1 MENNPLKQY
10 FRRPSVYMKL
20 PSGGAGYP
28 EGSLDLPDNGE
39 LPIYPM
45 TAIDEIT
52 ARTPDALFNGT
63 AVVELIRSCVP
74 NIKDPWAVTN
84 VDLDALL
91 VAIKA
96 ASSPSGE
103 MDVESQC
110 PKCEDVSTFKIV
122 LGGILAGL
130 TNPDFDTELEVGDL
144 SIKFRPLSFKEVNQ
158 ASIEQ
163 FDLQRMF
170 ASLENMTDED
180 QKSKAMQEAL
190 ARITNLTMVLL
201 SKSIVHIKTPS
212 IPVTELDYIL
222 DFLQHCDRNL
232 YIQIRDYSSK
242 MREQSEIK
250 PMKFTCASCSHEYE
264 QSITLNPTDFFE

>member
-1 MENNPLKQY
+1 MENNPLRQY
-10 FRRPSVYMKL
+10 FRRPAVYMKL

-28 EGSLDLPDNGE
+28 EGTLELPENGE
-39 LPIYPM
+39 LPIFPM

-110 PKCEDVSTFKIV
+110 PACEDISTFKIN
-122 LGGILAGL
+122 LAGILAGL
-130 TNPDFDTELEVGDL
+130 TSPDFDTELEVGDL
-144 SIKFRPLSFKEVNQ
+144 SIKFRPLSFKEVNE
-158 ASIEQ
+158 ASMQQFELQRLFAQ
-163 FDLQRMF
+163 FD
-170 ASLENMTDED
+170 NMNDED
-180 QKSKAMQEAL
+180 QKAKAMQEAL
-190 ARITNLTMVLL
+190 AKITNLTMVLL
-201 SKSIVHIKTPS
+201 SKSIVHINTPNM
-212 IPVTELDYIL
+212 PVTETNFIL

-232 YIQIRDYSSK
+232 YIQIRDFSAK
-242 MREQSEIK
+242 IREQSEIK
-250 PMKFTCASCSHEYE
+250 PMTFTCASCSHQYE
-264 QSITLNPTDFFE
+264 QTITLNPTDFFE

>member
-28 EGSLDLPDNGE
+28 EGALDLPENGE

-110 PKCEDVSTFKIV
+110 PKCEDVSTFKIN
-122 LGGILAGL
+122 LAGVL
-130 TNPDFDTELEVGDL
+130 NGLSSPNFDAELDIGDL
-144 SIKFRPLSFKEVNQ
+144 SVKFRPLSFKEVNE

-163 FDLQRMF
+163 FELQRLF
-170 ASLENMTDED
+170 TQLDRITDEE
-180 QKSKAMQEAL
+180 QKSKQMQEAL
-190 ARITNLTMVLL
+190 ARITSLTMTLL
-201 SKSIVHIKTPS
+201 SKSIVHITTPTTL
-212 IPVTELDYIL
+212 VTEHDFIL
-222 DFLQHCDRNL
+222 DFLQHCDRNI
-232 YIQIRDYSSK
+232 YIQIRDFSSK
-242 MREQSEIK
+242 IREESEIK
-250 PMKFTCASCSHEYE
+250 PMTFTCASCSHQYE

>member
-28 EGSLDLPDNGE
+28 EGALDLPENGE

-110 PKCEDVSTFKIV
+110 PKCEDVSTFKII

-130 TNPDFDTELEVGDL
+130 SNPDFDTELEVGDL

-170 ASLENMTDED
+170 ASLENMTDEE

-212 IPVTELDYIL
+212 VPVTELDYIL

-242 MREQSEIK
+242 IREQSEIK
-250 PMKFTCASCSHEYE
+250 PMQFTCASCSHQYE

>member
-1 MENNPLKQY
+1 MDNNPLRQY
-10 FRRPSVYMKL
+10 FRRPAVYMKL

-28 EGSLDLPDNGE
+28 EGTLDLPDNGE

-74 NIKDPWAVTN
+74 NIKDPWAVSN

-110 PKCEDVSTFKIV
+110 PKCEDVSTFKIN
-122 LGGILAGL
+122 LAGILAGL
-130 TNPDFDTELEVGDL
+130 TSPDFDTELEVSDL
-144 SIKFRPLSFKEVNQ
+144 SIKFRPLTFKEVNE
-158 ASIEQ
+158 ASIQQ
-163 FDLQRMF
+163 FELQRLF
-170 ASLENMTDED
+170 AQLDSLQDEE

-190 ARITNLTMVLL
+190 AKITSLTMVLL
-201 SKSIVHIKTPS
+201 SKSIVYIKTPS
-212 IPVTELDYIL
+212 MPVTENEFIL

-232 YIQIRDYSSK
+232 YIQIRDFSAK
-242 MREQSEIK
+242 IREQSEIK
-250 PMKFTCASCSHEYE
+250 PMTFTCASCSHQYE
-264 QSITLNPTDFFE
+264 QTITLNPTDFFE

>member
-10 FRRPSVYMKL
+10 FRRPAVYMKL

-28 EGSLDLPDNGE
+28 EGALDLPENGE

-52 ARTPDALFNGT
+52 SRTPDALFNGT

-110 PKCEDVSTFKIV
+110 PKCEDVSTFKIN
-122 LGGILAGL
+122 LAGVL
-130 TNPDFDTELEVGDL
+130 NGLSSPNFDAELDIGDL
-144 SIKFRPLSFKEVNQ
+144 SVKFRPLSFKEVNA

-163 FDLQRMF
+163 FELQRLF
-170 ASLENMTDED
+170 TQLDRITDEE
-180 QKSKAMQEAL
+180 QKSKQMQEAL
-190 ARITNLTMVLL
+190 TRITSLTMTLL
-201 SKSIVHIKTPS
+201 SKSIVHITTPTTL
-212 IPVTELDYIL
+212 VTEHNFIL
-222 DFLQHCDRNL
+222 DFLQHCDRNI
-232 YIQIRDYSSK
+232 YIQIRDFSSK
-242 MREQSEIK
+242 IREESEIK
-250 PMKFTCASCSHEYE
+250 PMTFTCASCSHQYE

>member
-28 EGSLDLPDNGE
+28 EGSLDLPENGE

-103 MDVESQC
+103 MDIESQC
-110 PKCEDVSTFKIV
+110 PKCEDVSTFKI
-122 LGGILAGL
+122 ILAGIL
-130 TNPDFDTELEVGDL
+130 SGLSNPDFDAELEVGDL

-170 ASLENMTDED
+170 ASLDNMADEE

-201 SKSIVHIKTPS
+201 SKSIVHIKTPTV
-212 IPVTELDYIL
+212 PVTELEYIL

>member
-28 EGSLDLPDNGE
+28 EGTLDLPENGE

-110 PKCEDVSTFKIV
+110 PKCEDVSTFKII
-122 LGGILAGL
+122 LAGILASQS
-130 TNPDFDTELEVGDL
+130 NPDFDAELEVGDL

-170 ASLENMTDED
+170 ASLDNMADEE

-212 IPVTELDYIL
+212 VPVTELEYIL

-232 YIQIRDYSSK
+232 YIQIREYSANIRK
-242 MREQSEIK
+242 DSELK
-250 PMKFTCASCSHEYE
+250 PMQITCIACGHNYD
-264 QSITLNPTDFFE
+264 QTITLNPTDFFD

>member
-28 EGSLDLPDNGE
+28 EGSLDLPENGE

-103 MDVESQC
+103 MDIESQC
-110 PKCEDVSTFKIV
+110 PKCEDVSTFKII

-144 SIKFRPLSFKEVNQ
+144 SIKFRPLSFKEVNE

-163 FDLQRMF
+163 FNLQRMF
-170 ASLENMTDED
+170 ASLDNLADEE
-180 QKSKAMQEAL
+180 QKANAMQEAL
-190 ARITNLTMVLL
+190 AKITNLTMLLL
-201 SKSIVHIKTPS
+201 SKSIVHINTPNV
-212 IPVTELDYIL
+212 PVTEIEYIL

-242 MREQSEIK
+242 IREQSEIK
-250 PMKFTCASCSHEYE
+250 PMQFTCASCSHQYE

>member
-28 EGSLDLPDNGE
+28 EGALDLPDNGE

-130 TNPDFDTELEVGDL
+130 TNPDFDTELEVGEL

-201 SKSIVHIKTPS
+201 SKSIVHIKTPT
-212 IPVTELDYIL
+212 IPVTELEYIL

-242 MREQSEIK
+242 IREQSEIK
-250 PMKFTCASCSHEYE
+250 PMQFTCASCSHQYE

>member
-28 EGSLDLPDNGE
+28 EGALDLPDNGE

-110 PKCEDVSTFKIV
+110 PKCEDVSTFKII

-130 TNPDFDTELEVGDL
+130 SNPDFDTELEVGDL

-170 ASLENMTDED
+170 ASLENMADEE

-212 IPVTELDYIL
+212 VPVTELDYIL

-242 MREQSEIK
+242 IREQSEIK
-250 PMKFTCASCSHEYE
+250 PMQFTCASCSHQYE

>member
-28 EGSLDLPDNGE
+28 EGALDLPDNGE

-110 PKCEDVSTFKIV
+110 PKCEDVSTFKII

-130 TNPDFDTELEVGDL
+130 SNPDFDTELEVGDL

-170 ASLENMTDED
+170 ASLENMTDEE

-212 IPVTELDYIL
+212 VPVTELDYIL

-242 MREQSEIK
+242 IREQSEIK
-250 PMKFTCASCSHEYE
+250 PMQFTCASCSHQYE

>member
-28 EGSLDLPDNGE
+28 EGALDLPENGE

-130 TNPDFDTELEVGDL
+130 SNPDFDTELEVGDL

-170 ASLENMTDED
+170 ASLENMADEE

-212 IPVTELDYIL
+212 VPVTELEYIL

-242 MREQSEIK
+242 IREQSEIK
-250 PMKFTCASCSHEYE
+250 PMQFTCASCNHQYE

>member
-10 FRRPSVYMKL
+10 FRRPAVYMKL

-28 EGSLDLPDNGE
+28 EGALDLPENGE

-110 PKCEDVSTFKIV
+110 PKCEDVSTFKIN
-122 LGGILAGL
+122 LAGVL
-130 TNPDFDTELEVGDL
+130 NGLSSPNFDAELDIGDL
-144 SIKFRPLSFKEVNQ
+144 SVKFRPLSFKEVNA

-163 FDLQRMF
+163 FELQRLF
-170 ASLENMTDED
+170 TQLDRITDEE
-180 QKSKAMQEAL
+180 QKSKQMQEAL
-190 ARITNLTMVLL
+190 TRITSLTMTLL
-201 SKSIVHIKTPS
+201 SKSIVHITTPTTL
-212 IPVTELDYIL
+212 VTEHNFIL
-222 DFLQHCDRNL
+222 DFLQHCDRNI
-232 YIQIRDYSSK
+232 YIQIRDFSSK
-242 MREQSEIK
+242 IREESEIK
-250 PMKFTCASCSHEYE
+250 PMTFTCASCSHQYE

>member
-28 EGSLDLPDNGE
+28 EGALDLPDNGE

-110 PKCEDVSTFKIV
+110 PKCEDVSTFKIN
-122 LGGILAGL
+122 LAGVL
-130 TNPDFDTELEVGDL
+130 NGLSSPNFDAELDIGDL
-144 SIKFRPLSFKEVNQ
+144 SVKFRPLSFKEVNE

-163 FDLQRMF
+163 FELQRLF
-170 ASLENMTDED
+170 TQLDRITDEE
-180 QKSKAMQEAL
+180 QKSKQMQEAL
-190 ARITNLTMVLL
+190 ARITSLTMTLL
-201 SKSIVHIKTPS
+201 SKSIVHITTPTTL
-212 IPVTELDYIL
+212 VTEHDFIL
-222 DFLQHCDRNL
+222 DFLQHCDRNI
-232 YIQIRDYSSK
+232 YIQIRDFSSK
-242 MREQSEIK
+242 IREESEIK
-250 PMKFTCASCSHEYE
+250 PMQFTCASCSHQYE
-264 QSITLNPTDFFE
+264 QSITLNATDFFD

>member
-1 MENNPLKQY
+1 MENNPLRQY
-10 FRRPSVYMKL
+10 FRRPAVYMRL

-28 EGSLDLPDNGE
+28 EGSLDMPDNGE

-110 PKCEDVSTFKIV
+110 PKCEDISTFKIN
-122 LGGILAGL
+122 LGGILSGL
-130 TNPDFDTELEVGDL
+130 SSPNFDAELEVGDL
-144 SIKFRPLSFKEVNQ
+144 SIKFRPLSFKEVN
-158 ASIEQ
+158 E
-163 FDLQRMF
+163 
-170 ASLENMTDED
+170 ASLEQFQLQRVFAQVDNMEDEE
-180 QKSKAMQEAL
+180 QRAKAMQEAL
-190 ARITNLTMVLL
+190 AKITNLTMVLL
-201 SKSIVHIKTPS
+201 SKSIVHINTPTL
-212 IPVTELDYIL
+212 PVTEQDFIL

-232 YIQIRDYSSK
+232 YIQIRDFSTK
-242 MREQSEIK
+242 IREESEIK
-250 PMKFTCASCSHEYE
+250 PMKFTCASCSNEYE
-264 QSITLNPTDFFE
+264 QQITLNPTDFFE

>member
-28 EGSLDLPDNGE
+28 EGALDLPENGE

-130 TNPDFDTELEVGDL
+130 SNPDFDTELEVGDL

-170 ASLENMTDED
+170 ASLENMADED
-180 QKSKAMQEAL
+180 QKSKAMQDAL

-212 IPVTELDYIL
+212 MPVTELEYIL

-242 MREQSEIK
+242 IREQSEIK
-250 PMKFTCASCSHEYE
+250 PMQFTCASCSHQYE

>member
-10 FRRPSVYMKL
+10 FRRPSVYMRL

-28 EGSLDLPDNGE
+28 EGALDMPENGE

-74 NIKDPWAVTN
+74 NIKDPWTVTN

-110 PKCEDVSTFKIV
+110 PKCEDISTFKIN
-122 LGGILAGL
+122 LAGILAGL
-130 TNPDFDTELEVGDL
+130 SSPNFDAELEVGDL
-144 SIKFRPLSFKEVNQ
+144 AIKFRPLSFKEVN
-158 ASIEQ
+158 E
-163 FDLQRMF
+163 
-170 ASLENMTDED
+170 ASLEQFQLQRVFAQVENMEDEE
-180 QKSKAMQEAL
+180 QRARAMQDAL

-201 SKSIVHIKTPS
+201 SKSIVHINTPTM
-212 IPVTELDYIL
+212 PVTEQAFIL

-232 YIQIRDYSSK
+232 YIQIRDFSTK
-242 MREQSEIK
+242 IREESEIK
-250 PMKFTCASCSHEYE
+250 PMKFTCASCSHEYD
-264 QSITLNPTDFFE
+264 QQITLNPSDFFE

>member
-28 EGSLDLPDNGE
+28 EGTLDLPENGE

-103 MDVESQC
+103 MDIESQC
-110 PKCEDVSTFKIV
+110 PKCEDVSNFKII

-130 TNPDFDTELEVGDL
+130 SNPDFDAELEVGDL

-170 ASLENMTDED
+170 ASLDNMADED

-212 IPVTELDYIL
+212 VPVTELEYIL

-250 PMKFTCASCSHEYE
+250 PMTFTCASCSHQYE